1 MNNVNLLYEVAYLE
15 QSEGLG
21 IVRNRNRE
29 GAEWGRLSKG
39 KAKSRPH

>member
-29 GAEWGRLSKG
+29 RPEWGRLSYG